1 MAHHRLGRNEG
12 DRWSKYTAK
21 STSSATDTDDEGED
35 YSTSTI
41 VDELSSGT
49 PVVPHLEVTPSA
61 TGPPPAPT
69 PLYIY
74 PPTMSYG
81 LPDDRTRGGS
91 DDWPWTTGPPPWA
104 TQTGYG
110 DDNRGPP
117 FSTIVT
123 SYSKSRV
130 DPDQNGLG
138 STPAPTPTPIQSE
151 LSPPKPTDDD
161 SGLINHGADNGSNK
175 TPMYAA
181 AGAVPVVVIVIGFF
195 IFYCLRKRRRQ
206 RQAAAV
212 NGHIEEMKMQQKPVE
227 RPYIAPITPPSPPPQ
242 AALPQYSPSTP
253 SSSHPPT
260 ASSSQ
265 PVILG
270 PITSGNNGA
279 YLTGMDTS
287 DLVSMRSG
295 GVSRQGTVVDR
306 DPFAD
311 GRSLE
316 EAPPPYRPSSLPP
329 ASIASTSRNSSVRMA
344 APPHMTLRTQL
355 IERSPFDDPS
365 DDEVSDILGPTLG
378 RETDSMSD
386 VSELSYQI
394 DPVVGRS
401 PF

>member
-1 MAHHRLGRNEG
+1 MAYHWIGRNED
-12 DRWSKYTAK
+12 DRKSKYYPK
-21 STSSATDTDDEGED
+21 STSTATDTDDGDD

-49 PVVPHLEVTPSA
+49 PVVPQLEVPPSI

-69 PLYIY
+69 PLDIY
-74 PPTMSYG
+74 PPAMSNRPPG
-81 LPDDRTRGGS
+81 DQSQGVPG

-104 TQTGYG
+104 TQTGYNG
-110 DDNRGPP
+110 DNRGRPS
-117 FSTIVT
+117 STITT
-123 SYSKSRV
+123 SYSKSSAY
-130 DPDQNGLG
+130 PDQNGLG
-138 STPAPTPTPIQSE
+138 STPTPTPTPIQSE
-151 LSPPKPTDDD
+151 TSPAKPTDDD
-161 SGLINHGADNGSNK
+161 LGLENHGANSGSNK
-175 TPMYAA
+175 TPTYVAG
-181 AGAVPVVVIVIGFF
+181 GAVPVVVIIIGICIFF
-195 IFYCLRKRRRQ
+195 CLRKRRRQ

-212 NGHIEEMKMQQKPVE
+212 NGHVEEMKMQPKPVE

-270 PITSGNNGA
+270 PIPSGQNGA

-329 ASIASTSRNSSVRMA
+329 ASLASTSRNSSVRMA
-344 APPHMTLRTQL
+344 APPHMTSRTQL
-355 IERSPFDDPS
+355 IERSPFDDPE
-365 DDEVSDILGPTLG
+365 DDEVSDISGPTLR
-378 RETDSMSD
+378 RETDAMSD
-386 VSELSYQI
+386 VSELSYQM
-394 DPVVGRS
+394 DPVFGRS